1 MNPAPAS
8 TLYLVDASIYVFRAW
23 HSLPEAAFRDSDG
36 EPANA
41 VYGFARF
48 MVELLENTR
57 PRHLAVAFDASLESS
72 FRNELYPEYKANRDP
87 APAPLKRQFAHCME
101 LVRAMGLTTMIDA
114 RHEADDLIG
123 TLAARRR
130 AAGVRCVIVSPD
142 KDLSQLLAEGDQQW
156 DYARGVRWD
165 RDGVLARFGVPAERL
180 PDLLGLTGDAVDNIP
195 GVPGIG
201 PKSAAA
207 LLSHFG
213 DLEALL
219 ARVEEVPFL
228 RLRGARS
235 HAQRL
240 RTHAAQARLSRQLAT
255 IVCDVPLPEEVGDAS
270 VSEPDRAALQG
281 LLDRL
286 RIGPMTRRRL
296 FEALG

>member
-1 MNPAPAS
+1 MSPAPAA

-23 HSLPEAAFRDSDG
+23 HSLPEEAFRDRDG

-41 VYGFARF
+41 VHGFARF
-48 MVELLENTR
+48 MVELLEHTR

-72 FRNELYPEYKANRDP
+72 FRNELYPAYKANRDP
-87 APAPLKRQFAHCME
+87 APASLKRQFAHCME
-101 LVRAMGLTTMIDA
+101 LVTAMGLTVMIDA

-130 AAGVRCVIVSPD
+130 AAGARCVIVSPD
-142 KDLSQLLAEGDQQW
+142 KDLSQLLADGDEQW

-165 RDGVLARFGVPAERL
+165 REGVRTRFGVPAERL

-201 PKSAAA
+201 PKGAAA

-213 DLEALL
+213 DLDALL
-219 ARVEEVPFL
+219 ERVEEVPFL

-240 RTHAAQARLSRQLAT
+240 RVHAAQARLSRQLAT
-255 IVCDVPLPEEVGDAS
+255 IVCDVPLPAQVGDAS
-270 VSEPDRAALQG
+270 LRAPDRGALDG
-281 LLDRL
+281 LLTQL
-286 RIGPMTRRRL
+286 RIGPLTRRRL
-296 FEALG
+296 FDALA